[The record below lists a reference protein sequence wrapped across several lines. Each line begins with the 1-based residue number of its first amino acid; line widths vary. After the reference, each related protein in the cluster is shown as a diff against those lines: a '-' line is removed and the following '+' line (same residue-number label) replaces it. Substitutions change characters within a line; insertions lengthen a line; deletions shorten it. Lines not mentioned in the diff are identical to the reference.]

1 MESMPEK
8 NLFMIC
14 REVKRTAFSSMPEN
28 FTVRT
33 MEKKDMEAWL
43 AMPFDDKATVKE
55 YRSFMVDYFNRVY
68 LQDEEQFYNKTLFVF
83 NEQNQPVATCATWK
97 AYGKFTAIHWFKVV
111 KELEGQG
118 IGRALLTI
126 IMDSLSDSD
135 YPVYLHTQ
143 PESFRAIKLYS
154 DFGFQLL
161 TDKRFGTRD
170 NHLEECLPYL
180 QKAMPPQDFH
190 QLILTEAPE
199 DFIEELK
206 DVVTEEF

>member
-8 NLFMIC
+8 NLFMMC
-14 REVKRTAFSSMPEN
+14 REIKRTAFSSMPEG
-28 FTVRT
+28 FTIRS
-33 MEKKDMEAWL
+33 MKKEDMEAWL
-43 AMPFDDKATVKE
+43 AMPFDDEATAKE

-97 AYGKFTAIHWFKVV
+97 AYGEFTTIHWFKVI
-111 KELEGQG
+111 KEYEGQG

-126 IMDSLSDSD
+126 NMDGLNSCD

-170 NHLEECLPYL
+170 NHLEECLSYL
-180 QKAMPPQDFH
+180 EKVMPSQDFH
-190 QLILTEAPE
+190 QLTLTEAPA
-199 DFIEELK
+199 DFKKALK